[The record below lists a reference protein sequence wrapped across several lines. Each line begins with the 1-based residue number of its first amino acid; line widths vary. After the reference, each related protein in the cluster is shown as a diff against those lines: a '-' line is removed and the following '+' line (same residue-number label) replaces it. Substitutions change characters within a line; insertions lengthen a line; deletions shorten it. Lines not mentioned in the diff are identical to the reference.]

1 MKFFNYNM
9 ILFAITLVARVLFSL
24 SFGISQETNKT
35 NFSTFSVISDSAKV
49 SSIVKRNIGS
59 TSKIISFI
67 INKQL
72 GHSNHTDEDFGLDAV
87 GLGANNINS
96 NDIEYT
102 TDIFNRKKCHLIS

>member
-1 MKFFNYNM
+1 MNFFNYNM
-9 ILFAITLVARVLFSL
+9 ILFVIALVTLVLFFLSL
-24 SFGISQETNKT
+24 GISQETNKT
-35 NFSTFSVISDSAKV
+35 NFSTFPVISDSAKV
-49 SSIVKRNIGS
+49 SSIVKQNIGS

-72 GHSNHTDEDFGLDAV
+72 GHSNHTDEDFGLDGD

-102 TDIFNRKKCHLIS
+102 ANIFN